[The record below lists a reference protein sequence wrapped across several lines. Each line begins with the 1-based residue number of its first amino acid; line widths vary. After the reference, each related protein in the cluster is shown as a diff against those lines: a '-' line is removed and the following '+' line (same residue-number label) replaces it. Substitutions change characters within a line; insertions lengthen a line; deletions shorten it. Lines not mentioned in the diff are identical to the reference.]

1 MMENNLFVATMLGC
15 GTNDLDVFFGRLD
28 KYEDTVFFHD
38 EEFSYEKLIEETKFR
53 AGNDYGLND
62 LMETLDYMAV
72 DSALGQVTQ
81 SEKFDEFKQQL
92 IKEFND
98 LHIEGMPKVTELSA
112 LIGGY
117 VNLEYTLPNGQKV
130 KYLDDG
136 APISAIS
143 LKMNLAVTDAS
154 DLWRIWI
161 SFSYVLMKKT
171 ARILSL

>member
-28 KYEDTVFFHD
+28 KYEDTVFLHD

-81 SEKFDEFKQQL
+81 SEKFDEFNDLVFENLRWSYNYSYIEFYFDDKEEL
-92 IKEFND
+92 KKFDEWKEFS
-98 LHIEGMPKVTELSA
+98 EL
-112 LIGGY
+112 L
-117 VNLEYTLPNGQKV
+117 NL
-130 KYLDDG
+130 
-136 APISAIS
+136 
-143 LKMNLAVTDAS
+143 
-154 DLWRIWI
+154 
-161 SFSYVLMKKT
+161 
-171 ARILSL
+171 

>member
-28 KYEDTVFFHD
+28 KYEDTVFLHD

-81 SEKFDEFKQQL
+81 SEKFDEFNDL
-92 IKEFND
+92 IFENLRWSYNYSYIEFYFDDKEELKKFDEWKEFSELLD
-98 LHIEGMPKVTELSA
+98 L
-112 LIGGY
+112 
-117 VNLEYTLPNGQKV
+117 
-130 KYLDDG
+130 
-136 APISAIS
+136 
-143 LKMNLAVTDAS
+143 
-154 DLWRIWI
+154 
-161 SFSYVLMKKT
+161 
-171 ARILSL
+171 